1 VARINENYR
10 KLQAGYLFPEIGR
23 RVSVFADANPDAQ
36 IIRLGIGDITLPLVP
51 AVVEALR
58 DAASEMG
65 TMDGVHGYAPDQ
77 GYEFLTDA
85 IIEHDY
91 KARGVEISANEIFVS
106 DGSKQD
112 SGNIQEIFGADCKIA
127 VTDPAYPVY
136 VDTNVM
142 AGRTGEANPDGAYQ
156 NILYLAATEA
166 NDFTPL
172 PPTQPVDLAYLCSPN
187 NPTGAAASRANLT
200 AWVAWARENDA
211 VLVFDAA
218 YDAFICDD
226 ALPHSIFEIDGARE
240 CAVEM
245 RSFSKR
251 AGFTGVRCAYTVIP
265 RELMG
270 TTANGECKAISD
282 LWARRQSTK
291 YNGVPYMVQ
300 RAAAA
305 VFSPEGSK
313 QAGEQVAHYMRNA
326 AILREG
332 LGASGFTVFG
342 GENAPYVWMR
352 TPRGMSSWDC
362 FDELLARAHVVGTPG
377 SGFGAA
383 GEGYFRISA
392 FNSRENVE
400 EAVER
405 IKRVWSGEN
414 L

>member
-1 VARINENYR
+1 VARINEHYR

-23 RVSVFADANPDAQ
+23 RVREFAAANPDAK

-65 TMDGVHGYAPDQ
+65 TADGVHGYAPDQ
-77 GYEFLTDA
+77 GYDFLSDA
-85 IIEHDY
+85 IIENDY
-91 KARGVEISANEIFVS
+91 KKRGIEIAANEIFVS

-112 SGNIQEIFGADCKIA
+112 SGNIQEIFGTGCKIA
-127 VTDPAYPVY
+127 VSDPAYPVY

-142 AGRTGEANPDGAYQ
+142 AGRTGEASQDGAYQ
-156 NILYLAATEA
+156 DILYLPATEA

-172 PPTQPVDLAYLCSPN
+172 PPTQPVDIAYLCSPN
-187 NPTGAAASRANLT
+187 NPTGTVASRENLT
-200 AWVAWARENDA
+200 AWVAWARANDA
-211 VLVFDAA
+211 VLIFDAA
-218 YDAFICDD
+218 YDAFIQDD
-226 ALPHSIFEIDGARE
+226 SLPHSIFEIDGARE
-240 CAVEM
+240 CAIEM

-251 AGFTGVRCAYTVIP
+251 AGFTGVRCAYTVVP

-270 TTANGECKAISD
+270 TTSSGERVSIAD
-282 LWARRQSTK
+282 LWARRQATK
-291 YNGVPYMVQ
+291 YNGVPYMVA

-313 QAGEQVAHYMRNA
+313 QTAEQVAHYMRNA
-326 AILREG
+326 SILREG
-332 LGASGFTVFG
+332 LQASGFTVFG
-342 GENAPYVWMR
+342 GEHAPYVWIE

-362 FDELLARAHVVGTPG
+362 FDELLSRAHVVGTPG

-383 GEGYFRISA
+383 GEGYIRISA

-400 EAVER
+400 EAVDR
-405 IKRVWSGEN
+405 IRRIWSGEEQ
-414 L
+414 